1 MQSEA
6 PFPLTP
12 GPLPQGEGG
21 QFGRS
26 QHPLDGESTQR
37 CPKVLPLA
45 GRHFPTV
52 SELFGALRKNSVAF
66 RNDARQFP
74 FRHVSITQY
83 QESDLIYYK
92 SLTKIVFRATPT
104 KN

>member
-12 GPLPQGEGG
+12 GPLPQEEGG

-45 GRHFPTV
+45 GRYFPTV
-52 SELFGALRKNSVAF
+52 SELFDALRADSGAF

-74 FRHVSITQY
+74 FRHVSIAQY
-83 QESDLIYYK
+83 QKSNLIYYQP
-92 SLTKIVFRATPT
+92 LTKYFLGQL
-104 KN
+104 NL

>member
-12 GPLPQGEGG
+12 GPLPQREGG
-21 QFGRS
+21 QFGRF

-37 CPKVLPLA
+37 CPEVLPLA
-45 GRHFPTV
+45 GRYFPTV
-52 SELFGALRKNSVAF
+52 SELFCALRENSGAF
-66 RNDARQFP
+66 RNDAGQFP

-83 QESDLIYYK
+83 QKSDLIYYPP
-92 SLTKIVFRATPT
+92 LTKTFLG
-104 KN
+104 NSGL

>member
-6 PFPLTP
+6 PFPPDLS
-12 GPLPQGEGG
+12 LSSGEGRTVWPISALG
-21 QFGRS
+21 
-26 QHPLDGESTQR
+26 GESTQR

-45 GRHFPTV
+45 GRYFPTV
-52 SELFGALRKNSVAF
+52 SELFGAVRENSGAF

-83 QESDLIYYK
+83 QNPILLIISHLRK
-92 SLTKIVFRATPT
+92 SFLGQLNP
-104 KN
+104 